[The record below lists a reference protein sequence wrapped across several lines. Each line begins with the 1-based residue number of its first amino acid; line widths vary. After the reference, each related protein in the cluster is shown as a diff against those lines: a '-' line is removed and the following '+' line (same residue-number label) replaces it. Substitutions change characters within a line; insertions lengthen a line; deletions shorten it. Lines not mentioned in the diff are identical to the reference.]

1 MQKMALL
8 LKTRQGTQKDDHLFF
23 NGKGNLLKINKH
35 TSLDGEE
42 KEMGEK
48 KTNMKKS
55 EREKLR
61 TDSESIKVFT
71 ETSIESHQ
79 DKTRKERRK
88 RKWWEKDK
96 KEEKKE

>member
-1 MQKMALL
+1 
-8 LKTRQGTQKDDHLFF
+8 
-23 NGKGNLLKINKH
+23 
-35 TSLDGEE
+35 
-42 KEMGEK
+42 MGEK

-79 DKTRKERRK
+79 DKTRKKRRK
-88 RKWWEKDK
+88 RKWWRRIRKRRRRSK
-96 KEEKKE
+96 RKWKSRQK